1 MYTFLNYLTLLDVLV
16 STLRV
21 THRLVDLTK
30 EEIED
35 LFQTV
40 VKIQRIVEQE
50 YKANSSTVTVQDGP
64 FAGQT
69 VPVCERYYFFILLYI
84 KCT

>member
-1 MYTFLNYLTLLDVLV
+1 MLFYTYLTTLDVLV
-16 STLRV
+16 STLRLA
-21 THRLVDLTK
+21 HRLPDLTK

-40 VKIQRIVEQE
+40 VKIQKVVEQE
-50 YKANSSTVTVQDGP
+50 YNANSSTVTVQDGP

-69 VPVCERYYFFILLYI
+69 VPVGKKIVL
-84 KCT
+84 